1 MIYIS
6 RMHALRIPFSQVL
19 CDAIFIPHPEDKRR
33 VCDWLRTKDLT
44 WDFMLQ
50 YKARWLWLHVRH
62 TIPPPEL
69 LYPIVH
75 EVFQKYGPL
84 KDAKTNLPLF
94 TASTW
99 KTVKNILDLIRNGYL
114 SDPPGI
120 SLFSCIGL
128 DYQAGALRIWRCIRG
143 TNMTEGGTHTHLRPR
158 MPSQGTSIRHMV
170 ASLLDFVLVHNL
182 HVGTFNSSGKKFC
195 GHDYIWLTN
204 EIQELEI
211 TIANHYPEFEP
222 SPLTWV
228 NGNLYQP
235 TNEVLGVL
243 PLPSSVL
250 EMAGIQP
257 FVPGLDNKKKQ
268 GFLAQLQGTRKA
280 VLPVHTVQ
288 DWTELS
294 PGAVKIWN
302 RHVETMPDAYY
313 KLTEQL
319 LQYAHGDWERNGNLR
334 QSLSLAFD
342 VTDSIKKK
350 TRDAKCSDFVT
361 HPVEAPLHPHQ
372 VTQGFIE
379 LPDDSTAR

>member
-1 MIYIS
+1 
-6 RMHALRIPFSQVL
+6 
-19 CDAIFIPHPEDKRR
+19 
-33 VCDWLRTKDLT
+33 
-44 WDFMLQ
+44 
-50 YKARWLWLHVRH
+50 
-62 TIPPPEL
+62 
-69 LYPIVH
+69 
-75 EVFQKYGPL
+75 
-84 KDAKTNLPLF
+84 
-94 TASTW
+94 
-99 KTVKNILDLIRNGYL
+99 
-114 SDPPGI
+114 
-120 SLFSCIGL
+120 
-128 DYQAGALRIWRCIRG
+128 
-143 TNMTEGGTHTHLRPR
+143 
-158 MPSQGTSIRHMV
+158 MV

-204 EIQELEI
+204 KIQELEI

-268 GFLAQLQGTRKA
+268 GFLAQLQGTCKA

-288 DWTELS
+288 ERKLFNTLMSTCKDFYISRTELS

-302 RHVETMPDAYY
+302 RHVETMQDAYY

-319 LQYAHGDWERNGNLR
+319 SQYAHGDWERNGNLR

-350 TRDAKCSDFVT
+350 LEMPNAVT
-361 HPVEAPLHPHQ
+361 LLHIQ
-372 VTQGFIE
+372 
-379 LPDDSTAR
+379 